1 MTMLLGVAGFCL
13 LLVLILGPQLWTK
26 YIFKRYHSS
35 IDKMPGTGGELARH
49 LITRLQLTGYN
60 VEALETDGDH
70 YDPENKT
77 VCLSPNVYE
86 RKSLTAVVIAAHEI
100 GHALQHH
107 TGFKPLYL
115 RWKLAKYIAFTEKTA
130 SIILVS
136 FPFVSLLVKS
146 PVVGILMLASGI
158 LILLLPVIF
167 HLVTLPVEWDASFN
181 RALPL
186 LIQGHYLPK
195 SAEPVARRILTA
207 AALTYVSASL
217 SSLLNFYRWI
227 AFLRR

>member
-1 MTMLLGVAGFCL
+1 MLLGIAGFL
-13 LLVLILGPQLWTK
+13 LLLILILGPHLWTK
-26 YIFKRYHSS
+26 YVFKRY
-35 IDKMPGTGGELARH
+35 DTPLDELPGTGGELARH

-60 VEALETDGDH
+60 VEALESGGDH
-70 YDPENKT
+70 YDPENRT
-77 VCLSPNVYE
+77 VCLSPGVYE
-86 RKSLTAVVIAAHEI
+86 RKSLTSVVIAAHEI
-100 GHALQHH
+100 GHALQHY

-115 RWKLAKYIAFTEKTA
+115 RWKLARYIAYTEKAA

-136 FPFVSLLVKS
+136 FPFVTILVKS
-146 PVVGILMLASGI
+146 PLAGVMMLASGI
-158 LILLLPVIF
+158 LILFLPVIF

-181 RALPL
+181 RAMPL
-186 LIQGHYLPK
+186 LIEGRYLPQ
-195 SAEPVARRILTA
+195 SAEPVVRQILMA

>member
-1 MTMLLGVAGFCL
+1 MLLAITGFCI

-26 YIFKRYHSS
+26 YVFKRY
-35 IDKMPGTGGELARH
+35 DTLLDELPGTGGELAQH
-49 LITRLQLTGYN
+49 LITRLKLTGYN
-60 VEALETDGDH
+60 VEALETGGDH
-70 YDPENKT
+70 YNPENKT
-77 VCLSPNVYE
+77 VCLSTDVYE
-86 RKSLTAVVIAAHEI
+86 RKSLTSVVIAAHEI
-100 GHALQHH
+100 GHALQHN

-136 FPFVSLLVKS
+136 FPFVTLLVKS
-146 PVVGILMLASGI
+146 PLVGVLMLASGI
-158 LILLLPVIF
+158 LILVLPVIF
-167 HLVTLPVEWDASFN
+167 HLITLPVEWDASFN

-186 LIQGHYLPK
+186 LMEGRYLPQ

>member
-1 MTMLLGVAGFCL
+1 MLLGITGFVL

-26 YIFKRYHSS
+26 HVFKRYNTS
-35 IDKMPGTGGELARH
+35 IDKLPGTGGELAQH
-49 LITRLQLTGYN
+49 LITHLKLTGFN
-60 VEALETDGDH
+60 VEELERGGDH
-70 YDPENKT
+70 YNPENKT
-77 VCLSPNVYE
+77 VCLSPDVYQ

-100 GHALQHH
+100 GHALQHY

-136 FPFVSLLVKS
+136 FPFVALLVKS
-146 PVVGILMLASGI
+146 PIVGVLMLASGI

-186 LIQGHYLPK
+186 LIEGRYLPK

>member
-1 MTMLLGVAGFCL
+1 MLIGVAGFCL
-13 LLVLILGPQLWTK
+13 LLLLILGPQLWTK
-26 YIFKRYHSS
+26 YVFKRYNTS
-35 IDKMPGTGGELARH
+35 IDTLPGTGGELARH
-49 LITRLQLTGYN
+49 LITHLKLTGFN
-60 VEALETDGDH
+60 VEALERGGDH
-70 YDPENKT
+70 YNPENKT
-77 VCLSPNVYE
+77 VCLSPDVYE
-86 RKSLTAVVIAAHEI
+86 QKSLTAVVIAAHEI
-100 GHALQHH
+100 GHALQHYA
-107 TGFKPLYL
+107 GFKPLYL

-146 PVVGILMLASGI
+146 PLVGILMLASGI

-186 LIQGHYLPK
+186 LIEGKYLPE
-195 SAEPVARRILTA
+195 SAEPVARHILTA

>member
-1 MTMLLGVAGFCL
+1 MLLGIAGFCL
-13 LLVLILGPQLWTK
+13 LLALILGPQLWTK
-26 YIFKRYHSS
+26 HVFKRYDSLL
-35 IDKMPGTGGELARH
+35 DELPGTGGDLARH
-49 LITRLQLTGYN
+49 LITHLKLTGYN
-60 VEALETDGDH
+60 VEELESGGDH
-70 YDPENKT
+70 YNPESKT
-77 VCLSPNVYE
+77 VCLSPGVFE
-86 RKSLTAVVIAAHEI
+86 RKSLTSVVIAAHEI
-100 GHALQHH
+100 GHALQHY

-136 FPFVSLLVKS
+136 FPFVTLLVKS
-146 PVVGILMLASGI
+146 PLVGVLMLASGI
-158 LILLLPVIF
+158 LILVLPVIF

-186 LIQGHYLPK
+186 LIEGRYLPV
-195 SAEPVARRILTA
+195 SAEPIVRRILTA
-207 AALTYVSASL
+207 AALTYVAASL